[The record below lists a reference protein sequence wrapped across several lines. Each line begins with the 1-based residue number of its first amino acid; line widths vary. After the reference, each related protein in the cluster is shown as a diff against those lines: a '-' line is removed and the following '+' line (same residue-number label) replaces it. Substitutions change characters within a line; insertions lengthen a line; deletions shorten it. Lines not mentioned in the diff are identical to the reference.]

1 MLDRSPSIADD
12 KAGWRT
18 RADDPS
24 ASITARSS
32 DEALAPLGTSTPDD
46 ETDRKNM
53 SLLIQLRWTAV
64 VGQIVTIAAV
74 HLWLGAP
81 LPVVPMGLVILGL
94 IALNIASLIWM
105 RYRFAISNHDLL
117 IALILDVIALTAQL
131 YLSGGVTNPFTS
143 LYLLQVTLGAVLL
156 DSRSSWSLVAVVFTA
171 IIWLTEASRPLAL
184 PEWAGDPVNLRVGG
198 MLLGFALNAVLLV
211 VFVTRIH
218 RNLRDRDA
226 HLASLRQH
234 AAEQDHIVRMGLLA
248 SGAAHELGTP
258 LASVSVIL
266 SDWRRMPALTSNRE
280 LAEDLAEMETALKRC
295 QSIVTGILVS
305 AGEARGEGS
314 SPTTVA
320 EFLEALAEE
329 WRNARSRTTLHVVNA
344 FGEDLP
350 IVSDVTLKQAVF
362 NVLDNAFEVSRYWIE
377 LLAERDGDNLVLSI
391 SDRGPG
397 FSKEMLAQLGKPYQS
412 SKGRAGGGL
421 GLFLVMN
428 VVRKLGGSMT
438 AENLR
443 NRGAKVKLILPLST
457 LAIGQNFD

>member
-1 MLDRSPSIADD
+1 MLDRSPRIADD
-12 KAGWRT
+12 N
-18 RADDPS
+18 ADW
-24 ASITARSS
+24 TARPSPALGLPRLG
-32 DEALAPLGTSTPDD
+32 DEVTASENATVPAADA
-46 ETDRKNM
+46 TDRKNM

-64 VGQIVTIAAV
+64 FGQIITIAAV
-74 HLWLGAP
+74 HLWLGTP
-81 LPVVPMGLVILGL
+81 LPVVPMAAVVLALV
-94 IALNIASLIWM
+94 ALNIASLAWM
-105 RYRFAISNHDLL
+105 RFRVAVSNRDLL
-117 IALILDVIALTAQL
+117 VALILDVVALTAQL
-131 YLSGGVTNPFTS
+131 YLSGGITNPFIS

-171 IIWLTEASRPLAL
+171 FIWLTESSRPLVL
-184 PEWAGDPVNLRVGG
+184 SQQAGDPVSLTVAG

-218 RNLRDRDA
+218 RNLRERDA
-226 HLASLRQH
+226 NLAALRQH

-266 SDWRRMPALTSNRE
+266 SDWRRMPALTANKE
-280 LAEDLAEMETALKRC
+280 LVEDLTEMETALKRC

-320 EFLEALAEE
+320 EFLSALAEE

-397 FSKEMLAQLGKPYQS
+397 FPKDMLTQIGKPYQS

-428 VVRKLGGSMT
+428 VVRKLGGAMT

-443 NRGAKVKLILPLST
+443 NRGAKVKLVLPLAS
-457 LAIGQNFD
+457 LAIGNDFD